1 MLRSMREGVKGP
13 AGKVLLGIIIVP
25 FVFIG
30 GMELFT
36 GDNEDSVLSVD
47 GEAVSRNEFAQEFNT
62 VRNEVASRMG
72 DNVNHDLLT
81 EERLT
86 PMVIERLTQ
95 RKLLQQLGSAGKME
109 LPVSSVNQ
117 TIVESEQ
124 FHVDGK
130 FSEERYRQVL
140 SLSYMTETGLRSSIE
155 EYIRAG
161 QLQNGLL
168 RSGFGVD
175 SQGALLKAVVSERRN
190 VNLVKLTVA
199 SNSAD
204 INISEEELQL
214 RYEDTKSQYM
224 TELLVDAEYLV
235 LDIRDLYEPVSE
247 AALLEEYELEKSLF
261 ESVERRNVSHILLEA
276 SDDSGSDEIKQE
288 LLTIKARIEAGEAFA
303 SLAKEFSQDT
313 GSAGDGGSLGFIEQ
327 DETFPESFENAAF
340 SLGINEVSSVIET
353 DSGFHLITVS
363 EIERDEIESFDERK
377 SFIEQVL
384 QKRAASKEFVNKL
397 EQLAEETFNAADL
410 KGPAEIL
417 GLTLKSQASLARN
430 GVSETV
436 DDVEVF
442 SNASV
447 LTALFSD
454 ELLIQGLNSEP
465 IEIGDSK
472 AVVVRTA
479 ASYEPRQKTLDEVRA
494 RLIAELK
501 LEAVQ
506 TRLQEKV
513 KTLVG
518 NVNESTT
525 FAEASAAL
533 DLEPKLDLALTRNS
547 KEVDTSLL
555 QELFRLPRSSTGTDV
570 QQFVAATGDHYAYQ
584 FLEVGSTEIPELSDE
599 LLAQQ
604 LDQLNG
610 QSVMAAFM
618 ANLKSNAEI
627 EQKL

>member
-584 FLEVGSTEIPELSDE
+584 FLEVGSSEIPELSDE

>member
-36 GDNEDSVLSVD
+36 GDNEDSVLSID
-47 GEAVSRNEFAQEFNT
+47 GENVSRNEFAQEFNA

-72 DNVNHDLLT
+72 SNVNPDLLT

-86 PMVIERLTQ
+86 PMVMERLTQ
-95 RKLLQQLGSAGKME
+95 RKLLQQLGSAGQME
-109 LPVSSVNQ
+109 LPAAGINQ
-117 TIVESEQ
+117 TIVQSEQ
-124 FHVDGK
+124 FQVDGK

-140 SLSYMTETGLRSSIE
+140 SLSYMTESGHRSSIE

-175 SQGALLKAVVSERRN
+175 SQGALLKAVVTERRD
-190 VNLVKLTVA
+190 VNLVKLAVA
-199 SNSAD
+199 SNTAD
-204 INISEEELQL
+204 VNVSEEQLQL
-214 RYEDTKSQYM
+214 RYDEKKSQYM

-247 AALLEEYELEKSLF
+247 EALLEEYELEKSLF
-261 ESVERRNVSHILLEA
+261 ESIERRNVSHILLEA
-276 SDDSGSDEIKQE
+276 TDDSTSDQVKQE
-288 LLTIKARIEAGEAFA
+288 LVTIKARIEAGETFA

-313 GSAGDGGSLGFIEQ
+313 GSAGDGGSLGLIEQ
-327 DETFPESFENAAF
+327 DETFPASFESAAF
-340 SLGINEVSSVIET
+340 SLAVNEVSDVIET

-363 EIERDEIESFDERK
+363 EIERDEIESFDDRK
-377 SFIEQVL
+377 SFIEQIL
-384 QKRAASKEFVNKL
+384 QQRAASKEFVTKL

-410 KGPAEIL
+410 KEPADIL
-417 GLTLKSQASLARN
+417 GLTLQSKASVARN
-430 GVSETV
+430 GVSETG
-436 DDVEVF
+436 DDTKVF
-442 SNASV
+442 SNTSV

-494 RLIAELK
+494 RLVAELK

-506 TRLQEKV
+506 ARLQETVDK
-513 KTLVG
+513 LAS

-533 DLEPKLDLALTRNS
+533 NLEPKLDLALMRNS
-547 KEVDTSLL
+547 TEVDTGLL
-555 QELFRLPRSSTGTDV
+555 KDLFQLPRSSTGKAV
-570 QQFVAATGDHYAYQ
+570 QQFVAANGDHYAYQ
-584 FLEVGSTEIPELSDE
+584 FLEVGSTDIAELSDE

-604 LDQLNG
+604 LDQLSG

>member
-109 LPVSSVNQ
+109 LPVSGVNQ

-525 FAEASAAL
+525 FVEASAAL